1 KTLSEASFV
10 DDIPS
15 EFGTRMG
22 KIHEFVESNYHRKI
36 YLRELGDLVSL
47 SEQSFARFFSKMMG
61 RSFFTFL
68 NEYRVNMAARMLV
81 DTDDSV
87 ARIGFFCGF
96 ESPPFFFKKFKEAY
110 GISPAKYRKN
120 FVA

>member
-1 KTLSEASFV
+1 MIFLQSL
-10 DDIPS
+10 
-15 EFGTRMG
+15 
-22 KIHEFVESNYHRKI
+22 I
-36 YLRELGDLVSL
+36 YLRELGDLGSL
-47 SEQSFARFFSKMMG
+47 SEQSLARFFSKMMG

-87 ARIGFFCGF
+87 SRIGFFCGF